1 MRIDMTY
8 FFLLSL
14 NDFWKKYIDVIQL
27 TSYSKVLF
35 DIQKGIEALST
46 LVNFFSENLNGGS

>member
-1 MRIDMTY
+1 MTY